1 MALPL
6 RRLWGE
12 VLVAVNAPQKPPNVP
27 GRLWIVQLATGERHF
42 VDKEPLG
49 GIAAWAAG
57 QRGVTI
63 AEYDFG
69 RVAYHAPAEQPKKK

>member
-1 MALPL
+1 MALSL
-6 RRLWGE
+6 RRLPDE
-12 VLVAVNAPQKPPNVP
+12 VLVAMNTPPKPPNVP
-27 GRLWIVQLATGERHF
+27 ARVWIVQQASGERHF
-42 VDKEPLG
+42 VDKEPIG

-69 RVAYHAPAEQPKKK
+69 RVAYHAPAAQPKKK